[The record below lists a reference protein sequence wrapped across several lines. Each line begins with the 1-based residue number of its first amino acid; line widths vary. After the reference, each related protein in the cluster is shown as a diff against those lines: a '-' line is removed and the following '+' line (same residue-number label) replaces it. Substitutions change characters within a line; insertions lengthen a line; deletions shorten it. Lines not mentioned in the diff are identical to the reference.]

1 MDEEIQ
7 RQVTRS
13 DYSVRPRRHRYG
25 NTPIH
30 RFPNRVKQ
38 YANRQA
44 LAFVETS
51 LVGTRECTQ
60 DLTNIPVARLNAKF
74 EMQYTVKQKDKILGL
89 QTKFDD
95 GQLDEERMMR
105 NLVYWY
111 VNLFQQSSGTVTVSG
126 QAPNEASYSH
136 PVLNRPED

>member
-1 MDEEIQ
+1 MDEWMKKSNDKLRDLITVYD
-7 RQVTRS
+7 RG
-13 DYSVRPRRHRYG
+13 DIDG

-51 LVGTRECTQ
+51 LAGTRECTQ
-60 DLTNIPVARLNAKF
+60 DLTNISVARLNAKF

-95 GQLDEERMMR
+95 GQLDEER
-105 NLVYWY
+105 
-111 VNLFQQSSGTVTVSG
+111 T
-126 QAPNEASYSH
+126 
-136 PVLNRPED
+136 